1 MKLSLRAL
9 SMLACMSVLLAVAGT
24 AYADPVATGSVWQN
38 ASFFP
43 NPLPANTSGLG
54 TPAATFDVNG
64 INFNSNG
71 STDYTIGSFLTSGGN
86 TVSNA
91 SGLSAISTNTMN
103 DTVFEF
109 KGFTELIGGQTYEV
123 THDDGAILYLD
134 GSSTDVLGA
143 GSGNPTSAEASTFSV
158 GTTGLYSFDLLYAE
172 VNGAPAV
179 LTTDMT
185 LASAPT
191 PEPSSF
197 ILLGSGLLAAAGAI
211 RRRLAV

>member
-1 MKLSLRAL
+1 MKFSIRAL
-9 SMLACMSVLLAVAGT
+9 SMISCMSALLAVGGT
-24 AYADPVATGSVWQN
+24 AYADPVATGAVWQN
-38 ASFFP
+38 ASSFP
-43 NPLPANTSGLG
+43 NPLPPNTSGLG
-54 TPAATFDVNG
+54 SPAATFDVNG

-91 SGLSAISTNTMN
+91 SGLSAISGNTMN

-109 KGFTELIGGQTYEV
+109 KGFTDLIAGQTYEV

-134 GSSTDVLGA
+134 GSSTNVLGVN
-143 GSGNPTSAEASTFSV
+143 SGNPTSAEESTFTV

-179 LTTDMT
+179 LTSDLA

-197 ILLGSGLLAAAGAI
+197 ILLGSGLLAAAGVV
-211 RRRLAV
+211 RRRLAA

>member
-9 SMLACMSVLLAVAGT
+9 SLLACMSVLLAVGGT

-43 NPLPANTSGLG
+43 NPLPATTSGLG

-91 SGLSAISTNTMN
+91 SGLSGISTNTLN
-103 DTVFEF
+103 DTIFEF
-109 KGFTELIGGQTYEV
+109 KGFTELTAGQTYEV
-123 THDDGAILYLD
+123 THDDGAILYFD
-134 GSSTDVLGA
+134 GSSTNVLGA
-143 GSGNPTSAEASTFSV
+143 SSGNPTSAEASSFSV